1 MNEEIRKGAKELV
14 ELGNIIEDKVRRV
27 SELESEIE
35 KLQVYRNERGSL
47 LLHGILDAPNNKTV
61 EMSG

>member
-14 ELGNIIEDKVRRV
+14 ELGNIIDDKIKQV

-35 KLQVYRNERGSL
+35 RIQVYRNERGNQ
-47 LLHGILDAPNNKTV
+47 LLHMILDSPNNKTV
-61 EMSG
+61 RIS

>member
-35 KLQVYRNERGSL
+35 KLQVYRNERGII
-47 LLHGILDAPNNKTV
+47 LLHGILDAPNNKAA
-61 EMSG
+61 EISE

>member
-14 ELGNIIEDKVRRV
+14 ELGNIIDDKIKQV

-35 KLQVYRNERGSL
+35 RIQVYRNGTWQ
-47 LLHGILDAPNNKTV
+47 A
-61 EMSG
+61 

>member
-35 KLQVYRNERGSL
+35 KLQVYRNERGII
-47 LLHGILDAPNNKTV
+47 LLHEILDAPNNKAA
-61 EMSG
+61 EISE